1 VAAGEQV
8 GPALKHQ
15 GRVVQGVFSP
25 HGDRVLTAGE
35 WDATVWTIAPPALA
49 TIPNPRLWVETLT
62 HAEMDGSG
70 KLRWLEDEEVLA
82 RKAQLNLV
90 NGPRADRTR

>member
-1 VAAGEQV
+1 
-8 GPALKHQ
+8 LKHQ
-15 GRVVQGVFSP
+15 GQVVQGVFSP

-35 WDATVWTIAPPALA
+35 WDATACTIAPPALA

-70 KLRWLEDEEVLA
+70 TLRWLKDEEVLA
-82 RKAQLNLV
+82 RKARLDLV
-90 NGPRADRTR
+90 SGPRAGRTR